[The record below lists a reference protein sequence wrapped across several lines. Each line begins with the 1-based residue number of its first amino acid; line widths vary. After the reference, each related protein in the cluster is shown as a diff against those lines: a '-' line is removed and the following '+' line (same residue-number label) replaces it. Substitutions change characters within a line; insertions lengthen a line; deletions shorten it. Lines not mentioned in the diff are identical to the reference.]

1 MECSNGMIHVID
13 KVILKERDI
22 TLAFSNS
29 PGSIVNSIFVTMLA
43 AILVNVVNV
52 QWKNNKQKENKRMI
66 GDCQIVEVIYLI
78 GLDHW
83 IRIHLSSYFFF
94 NLSRFFYFLGIP
106 EVSRDRKYVSP
117 KWHILLHP
125 LFETHVFQSPWAVFH

>member
-1 MECSNGMIHVID
+1 MNSFFLFFIEWEDLTARIIRPNMECSNGMIHVID

-52 QWKNNKQKENKRMI
+52 QWENNKQKENKRMI
-66 GDCQIVEVIYLI
+66 GDCQIVEVI
-78 GLDHW
+78 
-83 IRIHLSSYFFF
+83 
-94 NLSRFFYFLGIP
+94 
-106 EVSRDRKYVSP
+106 
-117 KWHILLHP
+117 
-125 LFETHVFQSPWAVFH
+125 